1 MKGSRLEKATKSAV
15 LVMILTSLSKI
26 MGFLR
31 EMLIGFRFGL
41 GGETDAFF
49 MALTINGVL
58 ITIIALA
65 LRQSMIPI
73 FTDIRNKQGAAEE
86 NRYLSRFSLL
96 IFLGSLIA
104 IVVFYVAAP
113 FLVRLFALRFEGE
126 VFDFTVRLVRIGL
139 PSMVAVV
146 LTDVFNAYIH
156 SKENFGVPALMGI
169 PFNIPYFIF
178 LIFMGERYGITGL
191 MVTAVVANVLQWLL
205 TMGFSMKIGWR
216 YFPNTSVVSALQDQN
231 VKRTFNFVGPVI
243 LGTMVSKFNVIV
255 DRTLASGLI
264 SGSVSALSYAEKV
277 KALVYGV
284 FILTLITIIY
294 PILVKEGDGK
304 NPENFNR
311 MLLKGINVMLLMTI
325 PVAVGTMLLA
335 QPMIRVLFQRGAFDA
350 WATGMTSFALG
361 FYAIGFV
368 GIGLREIMI
377 RGFYS
382 LHDTKTPMENG
393 IYVVSLNVALNLLF
407 VRVLDHGGLALG
419 TSLAS
424 IIGAYLLLKELRKKM
439 DFRGGRKMLSCAVKS
454 GTASLAM
461 AAVIITGA
469 GLFSTGWFFGP
480 GAYQA
485 PVPEVLMLLL
495 AIAAGA
501 GVYFLVL
508 FFFKIEEV
516 EMLKGLVLDRFGEDK
531 GDRGTE

>member
-31 EMLIGFRFGL
+31 EVLIALRFGL
-41 GGETDAFF
+41 GGDTDAFF

-73 FTDIRNKQGAAEE
+73 FTDIRRKQGEVEE

-96 IFLGSLIA
+96 IFLGSLGA
-104 IVVFYVAAP
+104 IGVFYVAAP
-113 FLVRLFALRFEGE
+113 LLVSLFAIGFEGE
-126 VFDFTVRLVRIGL
+126 IFDFTVRLVRIGL

-156 SKENFGVPALMGI
+156 SKENFAFPALMGI

-178 LIFMGERYGITGL
+178 LIFMGDRYGIPGL
-191 MVTAVVANVLQWLL
+191 MITAVAANVLQWLL
-205 TMGFSMKIGWR
+205 TMGFSTKIGWR
-216 YFPNTSVVSALQDQN
+216 YFRGTSVVAALKDQN
-231 VKRTFNFVGPVI
+231 VKRTFAFVGPVI

-255 DRTLASGLI
+255 DRALASGLVM
-264 SGSVSALSYAEKV
+264 GSVSALSYAEKV

-284 FILTLITIIY
+284 FILTLVTIIY
-294 PILVKEGDGK
+294 PILAKEGDAK
-304 NPENFNR
+304 NPANFNR

-335 QPMIRVLFQRGAFDA
+335 EPMIRVLFQRGAFDA
-350 WATGMTSFALG
+350 WSTNMTAFALS

-368 GIGLREIMI
+368 GIGVREMLI

-382 LHDTKTPMENG
+382 LQDTKTPMENG
-393 IYVVSLNVALNLLF
+393 VYVVSLNVALNLIF
-407 VRVLDHGGLALG
+407 VRFFDHGGLALG
-419 TSLAS
+419 TSIAS
-424 IIGAYLLLKELRKKM
+424 ILGAYLLLKELRKKI
-439 DFRGGRKMLSCAVKS
+439 DIGGGRKMLLCAAKS
-454 GTASLAM
+454 GFASLAM
-461 AAVIITGA
+461 AGVIFTGA
-469 GLFSTGWFFGP
+469 KFFSTGWFATAQ
-480 GAYQA
+480 AYQG
-485 PVPEVLMLLL
+485 PVPELFMLLL
-495 AIAAGA
+495 AITSGAA
-501 GVYFLVL
+501 VYFGILY
-508 FFFKIEEV
+508 FFKIEEV
-516 EMLKGLVLDRFGEDK
+516 EMLKQLILDRITKE
-531 GDRGTE
+531 DRGTE